1 MSFLQTMKYISFFLS
16 IVLECGEGFKIFQF
30 TDRRGPETGA
40 FIQNNILSKAL
51 TDLTICIAFNIK
63 LVKNSR
69 ILVTLGTN
77 DLAIQIPGTLDRF
90 YTKFKGI
97 WYLTPPRENIEPYH
111 FGTFCMSYEDAENK
125 IMFAFNGYIMLE
137 KKDPLLKNENI
148 SRNFLNNIALGHKGP
163 LLTFSGDITRLNI
176 WSKTLPKHILER
188 MTSCDGMPSDGGDPD
203 LLNWQ
208 TTKWN
213 ISDAILVKENSS
225 YPCSFHQ
232 RDSIDVLMPYAAQDL
247 YDAIDT
253 CTVLGGKM
261 KAPKFVRRH
270 EKND

>member
-40 FIQNNILSKAL
+40 FIQNNIISKAP

-77 DLAIQIPGTLDRF
+77 DLDIQIPGTLDRF

-111 FGTFCMSYEDAENK
+111 FGTFCMSYDDAENK

-137 KKDPLLKNENI
+137 KKDPLLKNETI

-163 LLTFSGDITRLNI
+163 LLTFSEDITRLNI
-176 WSKTLPKHILER
+176 WSKR
-188 MTSCDGMPSDGGDPD
+188 G
-203 LLNWQ
+203 
-208 TTKWN
+208 
-213 ISDAILVKENSS
+213 
-225 YPCSFHQ
+225 
-232 RDSIDVLMPYAAQDL
+232 
-247 YDAIDT
+247 
-253 CTVLGGKM
+253 
-261 KAPKFVRRH
+261 
-270 EKND
+270 